1 MGLRMGA
8 VPAPL
13 LLTLLLGQ
21 VLQISFC
28 YDVFIDGKKA
38 SQVIRVRR
46 ANTPFEELKQGNLE
60 RECVEEICSHEE
72 AREVY
77 EQTDKTTQFW
87 EKYLACSGTTLRR
100 NTDTA
105 SKIRTCVH
113 SKDECYLD
121 IGQGY
126 TGNVST
132 TVSGRRCQYWKS
144 KFPHKITEVNVTELK
159 LPENFCR
166 NPDKSPSGPWCFTSD
181 PTVRREKCTVPKC
194 GETLKPVPTVP
205 VKTASDVYHKTD
217 CITGSGETY
226 TGDLSVTLRGHTCL
240 DWSLHKVKT
249 LSAGKE
255 FKPEV
260 QLVKNHCRNP
270 DGDLEGPWC
279 YVKTATGNITIDYCD
294 LELCDAPLEGK
305 VEEDSDLKRTSV
317 GERKTFFSPRSF
329 GQGEQE
335 CGVRPLFEKVSKED
349 GTEIELLKSYSKR
362 IVGGVTAEVG
372 SAPWQVMLFKRSPQ
386 ELLCGASLISDEWIL
401 TAAHCI
407 LYPPWN
413 KNFTVDDI
421 LVRLGKH
428 YRAKYERGTEKI
440 VAIDEIIIHPKYN
453 WKENLNRDIALL
465 HMKKPVTFTSEIHPV
480 CLPTKS
486 VANLLMSE
494 GFKGRV
500 TGWGNL
506 KESWTSNPQNLP
518 AVLQQIH
525 LPIVNQDTCRK
536 STSIR
541 VTDNMFCA
549 GYSPEDTQRGDA
561 CEGDSGGPFVM
572 KNPDDK
578 RWYQIGIVSWGEG
591 CDRDG
596 KYGFYTHLFRMRRW
610 MRKVIEKSDAADDD

>member
-1 MGLRMGA
+1 MGA
-8 VPAPL
+8 VPVPL
-13 LLTLLLGQ
+13 LVTLLISQ
-21 VLQISFC
+21 VLQLTLC
-28 YDVFIDGKKA
+28 YDVFIDGKRA

-46 ANTPFEELKQGNLE
+46 ANTPFEELKKGNLE

-72 AREVY
+72 AREVF
-77 EQTDKTTQFW
+77 EQTDKTTLFW
-87 EKYLACSGTTLRR
+87 EKYLACAG
-100 NTDTA
+100 NTIKRTA
-105 SKIRTCVH
+105 DSIVKIRTCIH
-113 SKDECYLD
+113 HKDNCYLN
-121 IGQGY
+121 IGEHY
-126 TGNVST
+126 RGNVSI
-132 TVSGRRCQYWKS
+132 TVSGKKCQYWKS
-144 KFPHKITEVNVTELK
+144 NFPHKITEVNATELK

-166 NPDKSPSGPWCFTSD
+166 NPDKSPGGPWCFTSD
-181 PTVRREKCTVPKC
+181 PTVRREKCAVAKC
-194 GETLKPVPTVP
+194 GETLHPVPTVP
-205 VKTASDVYHKTD
+205 VKQCVICKTE
-217 CITGSGETY
+217 CLAGSGETY
-226 TGDLSVTLRGHTCL
+226 TGDLSVTLHGHTCL
-240 DWSLHKVKT
+240 EWSLPKVKE
-249 LSAGKE
+249 LSVGKD

-260 QLVKNHCRNP
+260 QLLKNHCRNP

-279 YVKTATGNITIDYCD
+279 YVMSAAGNITMDYCN

-305 VEEDSDLKRTSV
+305 VEEESDRKRTTS
-317 GERKTFFSPRSF
+317 EKRSTFFSPRSF
-329 GQGEQE
+329 GQGEEE
-335 CGVRPLFEKVSKED
+335 CGVRPLFEKVSKGDE
-349 GTEIELLKSYSKR
+349 TEADLIKSYAKR

-386 ELLCGASLISDEWIL
+386 ELLCGASLISDQWIL

-413 KNFTVDDI
+413 KNFTIDDI

-465 HMKKPVTFTSEIHPV
+465 HMKKPVTFTNEIHPV

-518 AVLQQIH
+518 SVLQQIH
-525 LPIVNQDTCRK
+525 LPIVNQDVCRK

-549 GYSPEDTQRGDA
+549 GYSTDDTQRGDA

-572 KNPDDK
+572 KNPDDN

-591 CDRDG
+591 CDRDD

-610 MRKVIEKSDAADDD
+610 MRKVIEKSDSTDDD

>member
-1 MGLRMGA
+1 MGA

-13 LLTLLLGQ
+13 LVTLLISQ
-21 VLQISFC
+21 VLQLTFC

-72 AREVY
+72 AREVF
-77 EQTDKTTQFW
+77 EQTDKTVRTVAFSC
-87 EKYLACSGTTLRR
+87 AGSTLKR
-100 NTDTA
+100 TA
-105 SKIRTCVH
+105 DNIVKIRTCIH
-113 SKDECYLD
+113 HKDNCYLN
-121 IGQGY
+121 IGDHY
-126 TGNVST
+126 SGNVSI
-132 TVSGRRCQYWKS
+132 TVSGKKCQYWKS
-144 KFPHKITEVNVTELK
+144 NFPHKITYVLLILGLK
-159 LPENFCR
+159 F
-166 NPDKSPSGPWCFTSD
+166 NPIQPIWLCLYVSCCFPLST
-181 PTVRREKCTVPKC
+181 
-194 GETLKPVPTVP
+194 GETLHPVPTVP
-205 VKTASDVYHKTD
+205 VKQCGICKTE
-217 CITGSGETY
+217 CLAGSGETY
-226 TGDLSVTLRGHTCL
+226 TGDLSVTLQGHTCL
-240 DWSLHKVKT
+240 DWSLPKVKA
-249 LSAGKE
+249 LSVGKD

-260 QLVKNHCRNP
+260 QLLKNHCRNP

-279 YVKTATGNITIDYCD
+279 YVMSAAGNITMDYCN

-305 VEEDSDLKRTSV
+305 VEEDSDRKRTTS
-317 GERKTFFSPRSF
+317 EKRSTFFSPRSF
-329 GQGEQE
+329 GQGEEE
-335 CGVRPLFEKVSKED
+335 CGVRPLFEKVSKADE
-349 GTEIELLKSYSKR
+349 TESDLIKSYAKR
-362 IVGGVTAEVG
+362 IVGGLTAEVG

-386 ELLCGASLISDEWIL
+386 ELLCGASLISDQWIL

-413 KNFTVDDI
+413 KNFTIDDI

-465 HMKKPVTFTSEIHPV
+465 HMKKPVTFTNEIHPV

-518 AVLQQIH
+518 SVLQQIH
-525 LPIVNQDTCRK
+525 LPIVNQDVCRK

-549 GYSPEDTQRGDA
+549 GFSPDDTQRGDA

-572 KNPDDK
+572 KNPDDN
-578 RWYQIGIVSWGEG
+578 RWYQIGVVSWGEG

-610 MRKVIEKSDAADDD
+610 MRKVIEKSDSTDDD